1 MEKLYLVKLGN
12 MYVTSASL
20 TSIKLDETVEKAKV
34 FKNVVEAESIANTLG
49 AIVITFV
56 SEDKEVFVEEDTSIT
71 RRALSTKPFGFE

>member
-34 FKNVVEAESIANTLG
+34 FKNVVEAESIANTYKM
-49 AIVITFV
+49 IFVFITFMIILWMIMM
-56 SEDKEVFVEEDTSIT
+56 S
-71 RRALSTKPFGFE
+71 G

>member
-1 MEKLYLVKLGN
+1 MEKLYLVKLRN

-56 SEDKEVFVEEDTSIT
+56 SED
-71 RRALSTKPFGFE
+71 

>member
-56 SEDKEVFVEEDTSIT
+56 LE
-71 RRALSTKPFGFE
+71 G

>member
-12 MYVTSASL
+12 MYVTNASL

-56 SEDKEVFVEEDTSIT
+56 SED
-71 RRALSTKPFGFE
+71 

>member
-20 TSIKLDETVEKAKV
+20 ASIKLDETVEKAKV

-56 SEDKEVFVEEDTSIT
+56 SED
-71 RRALSTKPFGFE
+71 

>member
-12 MYVTSASL
+12 MYVTSAPL

-56 SEDKEVFVEEDTSIT
+56 SED
-71 RRALSTKPFGFE
+71 

>member
-1 MEKLYLVKLGN
+1 MKKLYLVKLGN
-12 MYVTSASL
+12 MYVTNASL

-56 SEDKEVFVEEDTSIT
+56 SED
-71 RRALSTKPFGFE
+71 

>member
-12 MYVTSASL
+12 MYVTSALL

-56 SEDKEVFVEEDTSIT
+56 SED
-71 RRALSTKPFGFE
+71 

>member
-34 FKNVVEAESIANTLG
+34 FKNVVEAESIANTL
-49 AIVITFV
+49 
-56 SEDKEVFVEEDTSIT
+56 
-71 RRALSTKPFGFE
+71 

>member
-34 FKNVVEAESIANTLG
+34 FKNVVEKECLKK
-49 AIVITFV
+49 
-56 SEDKEVFVEEDTSIT
+56 SEE
-71 RRALSTKPFGFE
+71 LQNY

>member
-1 MEKLYLVKLGN
+1 MVKIGN

-56 SEDKEVFVEEDTSIT
+56 SED
-71 RRALSTKPFGFE
+71 

>member
-1 MEKLYLVKLGN
+1 MEKLYLVKLVN

-56 SEDKEVFVEEDTSIT
+56 SED
-71 RRALSTKPFGFE
+71 

>member
-12 MYVTSASL
+12 MSVTSASL
-20 TSIKLDETVEKAKV
+20 TSITLDETVEKAKV

-56 SEDKEVFVEEDTSIT
+56 SED
-71 RRALSTKPFGFE
+71 

>member
-1 MEKLYLVKLGN
+1 MEKLYLAKLGN

-56 SEDKEVFVEEDTSIT
+56 SED
-71 RRALSTKPFGFE
+71 

>member
-1 MEKLYLVKLGN
+1 MEKLYLVKLEN

-56 SEDKEVFVEEDTSIT
+56 SED
-71 RRALSTKPFGFE
+71 

>member
-1 MEKLYLVKLGN
+1 MEKLYLVKLGS

-20 TSIKLDETVEKAKV
+20 TAIKLDETVEKAKV

-56 SEDKEVFVEEDTSIT
+56 SED
-71 RRALSTKPFGFE
+71 